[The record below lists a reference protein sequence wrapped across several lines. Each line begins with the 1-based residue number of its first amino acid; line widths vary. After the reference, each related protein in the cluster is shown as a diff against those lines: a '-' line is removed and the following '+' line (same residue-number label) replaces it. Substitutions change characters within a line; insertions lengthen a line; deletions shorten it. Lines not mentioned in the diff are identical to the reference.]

1 MRLSC
6 GPRSSWDNPSS
17 AGWADDECLATIIT
31 PWAPML
37 RSRCRGQT
45 DGWRCGQ
52 DGTAGSRPAARSQ
65 GFREIR
71 LRVDRSSAR
80 RIVSSTE
87 ILPGTEKAVN
97 RPPSSSRRRCLQKPK
112 KKTGCNL
119 ERGGAPR
126 QAKATWLRGFLFYL
140 QRGEDGAAG
149 VEPRVP
155 LSRVGVI
162 AETLV
167 AHGQRSGGDVWTGHL
182 ASQTPA
188 SRAGAG
194 FFNSPRR
201 SGPQG
206 AARPSLLP
214 SMLGQVGG
222 PDRLLELITDGRIHV
237 EVGSNKYPLLR
248 ATE

>member
-31 PWAPML
+31 PWAPMS

-97 RPPSSSRRRCLQKPK
+97 RPPSSSRRRCLQKQKKRRGAILSVERRRDRPK
-112 KKTGCNL
+112 PLGCGVSCFICMPFAA
-119 ERGGAPR
+119 RGGRRRRRGA
-126 QAKATWLRGFLFYL
+126 ACATIPSWCYRRDLSCARTALGRGCLDGALGKPNPCVSSRCWVFQFPPAF
-140 QRGEDGAAG
+140 GAAG
-149 VEPRVP
+149 GSPSVFASKCRGKLGDLTDS
-155 LSRVGVI
+155 LS
-162 AETLV
+162 
-167 AHGQRSGGDVWTGHL
+167 
-182 ASQTPA
+182 
-188 SRAGAG
+188 
-194 FFNSPRR
+194 
-201 SGPQG
+201 
-206 AARPSLLP
+206 
-214 SMLGQVGG
+214 
-222 PDRLLELITDGRIHV
+222 
-237 EVGSNKYPLLR
+237 
-248 ATE
+248 

>member
-31 PWAPML
+31 PWAPMS

-97 RPPSSSRRRCLQKPK
+97 RPPSSSRRRCLQKQK

-167 AHGQRSGGDVWTGHL
+167 AHGQRSRGCLDGALGKPNPCVSSRCWVF
-182 ASQTPA
+182 QFPPA
-188 SRAGAG
+188 
-194 FFNSPRR
+194 F
-201 SGPQG
+201 G
-206 AARPSLLP
+206 AAGGSPSVFA
-214 SMLGQVGG
+214 SKCRGKLG
-222 PDRLLELITDGRIHV
+222 DLTD
-237 EVGSNKYPLLR
+237 SLS
-248 ATE
+248 